1 MKLIIASN
9 NKHKIYEIKKILGAK
24 FDEILSLSEAGIVHE
39 TIEDGTTFL
48 ENATK
53 KAREIAELSGMCA
66 LADDSGIC
74 IDALGG
80 APGIYSARYAGVHG
94 GHGADE
100 ENNKLVIKNLSGV
113 SNRSAHYTAAVALV
127 YPDGKTVTA
136 EGYMYGRVID
146 TPRGER
152 GFGYDPIFVPD
163 GEERTVAEL
172 TDDEK
177 NAISHRARALE
188 ALLLKL

>member
-1 MKLIIASN
+1 M
-9 NKHKIYEIKKILGAK
+9 
-24 FDEILSLSEAGIVHE
+24 
-39 TIEDGTTFL
+39 
-48 ENATK
+48 
-53 KAREIAELSGMCA
+53 
-66 LADDSGIC
+66 
-74 IDALGG
+74 
-80 APGIYSARYAGVHG
+80 
-94 GHGADE
+94 
-100 ENNKLVIKNLSGV
+100 